1 MKFAHIVSI
10 AIASICVSANALA
23 ATTAKGGSNSSSMR
37 QYKASKGAVSVC
49 ATEGKF
55 SGNSDKESMVNVE
68 VAKCDA
74 GVFRIQGA
82 AEASSILRDRSNS
95 L

>member
-23 ATTAKGGSNSSSMR
+23 ATTAKGESNNSSMR
-37 QYKASKGAVSVC
+37 QYKASKSAVSVC

-55 SGNSDKESMVNVE
+55 AGNSDKESTVNVE

-74 GVFRIQGA
+74 GAFRIQGA
-82 AEASSILRDRSNS
+82 AEASDVLRDSSQR